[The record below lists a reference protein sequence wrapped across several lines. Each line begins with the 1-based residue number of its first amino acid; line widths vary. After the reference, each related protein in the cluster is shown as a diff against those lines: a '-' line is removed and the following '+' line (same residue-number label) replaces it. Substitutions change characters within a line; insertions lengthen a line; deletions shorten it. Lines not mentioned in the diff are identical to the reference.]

1 MSEFSPKPSGSHEVI
16 ITKEYDDGTPP
27 LVIRSYL
34 PEDFSFDLVA
44 NYSEPFGDVT
54 SDLAS
59 SGVKAGLS
67 ATTGRSLVFSALTA
81 QVWTG
86 NEAPEFSLGIWF
98 ETETDPRID
107 VRDQV
112 FKLLTLIAPSND
124 TAAGGNLKGPGTVFR
139 LPSNVVI
146 REKEAKEKGAT
157 KEQMKDSQQ
166 PQNQQEN
173 TPVITDKRVWE
184 NSISNG
190 TVSIQLG
197 RYLFFPRVV
206 ITGVSPKFASSMDF
220 ARKIPQNAEV
230 ELRFKCLF
238 APTIEDWQNM
248 LLKGEEQ
255 KGITNQGLKPD
266 GLISGIKSKI
276 TGAVNEVGNKI
287 QSGIQDITGKA
298 DKWTKDNLWK

>member
-146 REKEAKEKGAT
+146 REKEA
-157 KEQMKDSQQ
+157 
-166 PQNQQEN
+166 
-173 TPVITDKRVWE
+173 
-184 NSISNG
+184 
-190 TVSIQLG
+190 
-197 RYLFFPRVV
+197 
-206 ITGVSPKFASSMDF
+206 
-220 ARKIPQNAEV
+220 
-230 ELRFKCLF
+230 
-238 APTIEDWQNM
+238 
-248 LLKGEEQ
+248 
-255 KGITNQGLKPD
+255 
-266 GLISGIKSKI
+266 
-276 TGAVNEVGNKI
+276 
-287 QSGIQDITGKA
+287 
-298 DKWTKDNLWK
+298 